1 MPVAP
6 SAYALTRYR
15 RQLPELH
22 KTLYD
27 YVTLFDVYECAI
39 NPALLAQRIEDGEQR
54 MSTHYILIEL
64 EAYCAH
70 PHLDRFVW
78 EADADT
84 GRMKAL
90 HCDGLGA

>member
-6 SAYALTRYR
+6 SAYALTPYR
-15 RQLPELH
+15 RQRPELH

-64 EAYCAH
+64 EAYSRTRTWIASFGKQT
-70 PHLDRFVW
+70 LTRV
-78 EADADT
+78 A
-84 GRMKAL
+84 
-90 HCDGLGA
+90 